1 VRTGDYR
8 IVTTGLGV
16 FYALAYLHLLGD
28 LDLRSDGAWGLV
40 IGDPG
45 AWLDRRGLMHF
56 EPVAML
62 ELGQVLLLASPP
74 NLAFAASLGALLAVN
89 LDGAW
94 QLWRQPVACSLRSG
108 RPVSGFAGSGPLA
121 AVPALLA
128 GGACCAPSLL
138 MLLGIPALGA
148 LAGLFGWLLPASLAL
163 LLVSRILQRRR
174 GAPRFLRSADAV
186 PGSSA

>member
-1 VRTGDYR
+1 MQSPDHRLVTG
-8 IVTTGLGV
+8 GLGML
-16 FYALAYLHLLGD
+16 YALAYLHLLGD
-28 LDLRSDGAWGLV
+28 LDVRPEGGWGLV

-45 AWLDRRGLMHF
+45 AWLDRRGLLHF

-62 ELGQVLLLASPP
+62 ELGRVLFLASPL
-74 NLAFAASLGALLAVN
+74 NIAFAAALGALLAVN

-94 QLWRQPVACSLRSG
+94 QLWRQPATCAVRSG
-108 RPVSGFAGSGPLA
+108 RPASGFAGGGLLA

-148 LAGLFGWLLPASLAL
+148 VAGLFGWLVPASLVL
-163 LLVSRILQRRR
+163 LLFSRILQRRR
-174 GAPRFLRSADAV
+174 GAAPFLRSADATAG
-186 PGSSA
+186 PSE